1 MSKYHCI
8 IESDVLKSIKD
19 NAPIQW
25 V

>member
-1 MSKYHCI
+1 MSKYHRI
-8 IESDVLKSIKD
+8 IENDVLKSIKD